1 MPRALMPSPFRA
13 VIESI
18 FQIVDK
24 DGVTRPF
31 KLNSVQQKL
40 DEEWADAS
48 SFRKPVKVGSRH
60 M

>member
-1 MPRALMPSPFRA
+1 MPSAFRT

-40 DEEWADAS
+40 DSEWH
-48 SFRKPVKVGSRH
+48 RRTHRP
-60 M
+60 